1 MKIKF
6 NKELLLSLKDNY
18 SKSEEIKKI
27 IDDLVKKQQEDYL
40 KNPTFTFVNQKD
52 QRSGHLYITAKS
64 SFLVGFDEMKSFR
77 VCVGRFDK
85 FEGGFKNPKV
95 LEIAR
100 TKLIKRLK
108 SVI

>member
-1 MKIKF
+1 
-6 NKELLLSLKDNY
+6 
-18 SKSEEIKKI
+18 
-27 IDDLVKKQQEDYL
+27 
-40 KNPTFTFVNQKD
+40 
-52 QRSGHLYITAKS
+52 
-64 SFLVGFDEMKSFR
+64 MKSFR